1 MSETRISDIKN
12 KSKISRSKMGKFAR
26 EPRTHTKLWHDAINY
41 YKVAKLTKELI
52 DRIGLQGLAELSGY
66 STSCISTIERM
77 SVSPQYLFAMQR
89 IKEQLNAKI

>member
-1 MSETRISDIKN
+1 MKEINNTR
-12 KSKISRSKMGKFAR
+12 KINHSRMGKFQR
-26 EPRTHTKLWHDAINY
+26 KERTHTKLWHDALNY
-41 YKVAKLTKELI
+41 YKAAKLTKELI
-52 DRIGLQGLAELSGY
+52 DRIGLRGLAELSGY